1 MRMRLVLAGVIAGTT
16 AGVTISSL
24 NRWRR
29 TWGIDPDE
37 ASRTLPGDQVVPDPV
52 AIETRGITIDAPP
65 DRVWPWLMQMGF
77 GKAGWYSY
85 DRLDQ
90 RGSSADGIVD
100 AWQTLAVGDIVPT
113 HPGGGFLVEEIDPG
127 HAIVLRSDT
136 ELVASQADAW
146 AKRVAVERAEAV
158 GAPADSTPAGL
169 AASSAVLGAT
179 PQQFSASWSFVI
191 EPLADGR
198 SRLVE
203 RFRVWFGESGVASR
217 VVMPVVGF
225 GVFVMLQK
233 QMVGIKAR
241 AERLARGELKPKA
254 TPAAVTTPIVK
265 PSPATP
271 ATPANGHHLTPE
283 IPELVPTT
291 VG

>member
-1 MRMRLVLAGVIAGTT
+1 MRMRFVLAGVVAGTS
-16 AGVTISSL
+16 AGIAVTKLQS
-24 NRWRR
+24 WRR

-37 ASRTLPGDQVVPDPV
+37 GSRALPGDQVVPDPM

-113 HPGGGFLVEEIDPG
+113 HPGGGFLVDEIDPG

-136 ELVASQADAW
+136 DLVTSQAEAW
-146 AKRVAVERAEAV
+146 AKRAAADTSAAAEATTE
-158 GAPADSTPAGL
+158 GAPAGL
-169 AASSAVLGAT
+169 AASSAILGAT
-179 PQQFSASWSFVI
+179 PQQFAASWSFVI
-191 EPLADGR
+191 EPLSGGR

-203 RFRVWFGESGVASR
+203 RFRVWFGASSRASR
-217 VVMPVVGF
+217 FATQVVGF

-233 QMVGIKAR
+233 QMVGIKTR
-241 AERLARGELKPKA
+241 AERLAREGSTSMPLPQKA
-254 TPAAVTTPIVK
+254 APPTVEPAPAAT
-265 PSPATP
+265 
-271 ATPANGHHLTPE
+271 NGHHEPPE
-283 IPELVPTT
+283 AAELATT
-291 VG
+291 AIG

>member
-1 MRMRLVLAGVIAGTT
+1 MRMRLVLAGVVAGTT
-16 AGVTISSL
+16 AGVAVTKLQS
-24 NRWRR
+24 WRR

-37 ASRTLPGDQVVPDPV
+37 GRRALPGDQVVPDPM

-90 RGSSADGIVD
+90 RGSSADGIVE

-136 ELVASQADAW
+136 ELVTSQAEAW
-146 AKRVAVERAEAV
+146 TKRAAAARPAAEATKE
-158 GAPADSTPAGL
+158 AAPAGL
-169 AASSAVLGAT
+169 AASSAILGAT
-179 PQQFSASWSFVI
+179 PQQFAASWSFVI
-191 EPLADGR
+191 EPLSGGQ

-203 RFRVWFGESGVASR
+203 RFRVWFGESSRASR
-217 VVMPVVGF
+217 FATQIVGF

-233 QMVGIKAR
+233 QMVGIKTR
-241 AERLARGELKPKA
+241 AERFAREGS
-254 TPAAVTTPIVK
+254 TSMPA
-265 PSPATP
+265 PATISQPSVGASPP
-271 ATPANGHHLTPE
+271 ARKGRHEPPE
-283 IPELVPTT
+283 AAELATT
-291 VG
+291 AIG